1 MTGAVAALPIWNEVL
16 RLGIED
22 GWIDPGLTFTR
33 PNQVRLRQVEY
44 HSGLLPARR
53 RSGQSVNEEAFI
65 AGTEPVL
72 SFDPGTR
79 AVYDLPW
86 YQQRALYGEPKAGE
100 NMPEDVADWTP
111 IMRGWQKSDGAGA
124 RGTG

>member
-1 MTGAVAALPIWNEVL
+1 M
-16 RLGIED
+16 
-22 GWIDPGLTFTR
+22 DPALTFTR

-44 HSGLLPARR
+44 HSGLLPSRR
-53 RSGQSVNEEAFI
+53 RSGQRVIEEAFI
-65 AGTEPVL
+65 VGTEPVL

-100 NMPEDVADWTP
+100 NMPEDLFDWTP
-111 IMRGWQKSDGAGA
+111 IMRGWQKGDRAEGP
-124 RGTG
+124 